1 MQFQKHFAFG
11 VSTVCCF
18 CLMLS
23 LFSSTA
29 FAAEA
34 GGSANFAE
42 LCGWELADGESK
54 WVDFNGG
61 GASPSTKVTNA
72 TTVDDFVKTFNAILQ
87 NYGLTFSYNKASGQF
102 AAVDK
107 DGNNIDF
114 VLSSD
119 GEEFFKSPSPASPAP
134 SGNTT
139 MSQLLSTITEVFA
152 TSAEWIM
159 AVSNV
164 IVANPI
170 LLLIVVIS
178 FIGTGVLLF
187 KRFLNL

>member
-1 MQFQKHFAFG
+1 MQFQKHLALG
-11 VSTVCCF
+11 ISTVCCF

-29 FAAEA
+29 FAAETVE
-34 GGSANFAE
+34 SANFAE

-54 WVDFNGG
+54 WVEFKGG
-61 GASPSTKVTNA
+61 GASPSIKVTNA
-72 TTVDDFVKTFNAILQ
+72 TTVDGFVKKFNAILQ
-87 NYGLTFSYNKASGQF
+87 NYGLIFSYNKASGQF

-107 DGNNIDF
+107 EGNNIDF

-119 GEEFFKSPSPASPAP
+119 GEEFFKSPSPAP
-134 SGNTT
+134 STPGGNTT
-139 MSQLLSTITEVFA
+139 MPQLLSTITEVFA
-152 TSAEWIM
+152 TSVEWIT